1 MKYGDLDAS
10 TKIILKV
17 VGVVLG
23 LGFLWLIQDIVITL
37 LLGVILASAMDP
49 LVSYFKVR
57 RVPRAVSVLTVY
69 VLVLGLVGLIIYLM
83 IPPLIDQLQI
93 LSLNFPSY
101 MEQLR
106 QRLPGS
112 ASFLTN
118 VDFSDFGR
126 SVISSFN
133 GEGTVFTRTLGI
145 FNGVFSFITILVV
158 SFYLVAEQQGMR
170 EFIKSLVPPHHQD
183 FSMNLVDKIQ
193 KKMGMWII
201 GQLILSVSIFIVTFV
216 GLSALGVKYALFLAL
231 LAGLFEVVP
240 YIGPIISAIPAIFFA
255 FIQNPPLAVAVLVL
269 YILVQKLEG
278 YVLVPKI
285 MQKTVGMSPLV
296 VLVALLIGFKLA
308 GILGLLLAVP
318 LVGAVIVVINEFYG
332 NQTPKPDSA
341 D

>member
-1 MKYGDLDAS
+1 MRYGDLDNS
-10 TKIILKV
+10 TKIILKI

-23 LGFLWLIQDIVITL
+23 LAFLWVIRDIVITL

-49 LVSYFKVR
+49 LVSYFKLR

-69 VLVLGLVGLIIYLM
+69 VIVLGIVGLIIYLM
-83 IPPLIDQLQI
+83 IPPLLDQIKI
-93 LSLNFPSY
+93 LGANFPSY
-101 MEQLR
+101 IEQLR
-106 QRLPGS
+106 QRFPDAAFIINNL
-112 ASFLTN
+112 
-118 VDFSDFGR
+118 DFSEFGKG
-126 SVISSFN
+126 VIGTFDSN
-133 GEGTVFTRTLGI
+133 GTVFSRTLGL

-170 EFIKSLVPPHHQD
+170 EFIRSLVPPHHQH

-193 KKMGMWII
+193 KKMGLWII
-201 GQLILSVSIFIVTFV
+201 GQLILSVSIFAVTFI

-231 LAGLFEVVP
+231 LAGLLEVVP
-240 YIGPIISAIPAIFFA
+240 YIGPIISALPAIFFA

-296 VLVALLIGFKLA
+296 VLVALLVGFKLA

-318 LVGAVIVVINEFYG
+318 LVGAIMVVINEFYA
-332 NQTPKPDSA
+332 NQTPKLDSGK
-341 D
+341 

>member
-1 MKYGDLDAS
+1 MKYGDLDTS

-201 GQLILSVSIFIVTFV
+201 GQLILSVSIFAVTFI

-240 YIGPIISAIPAIFFA
+240 YIGPIISAFPAIFFA
-255 FIQNPPLAVAVLVL
+255 FIQNPPLAIAVLIL

-332 NQTPKPDSA
+332 NQTPKPESVN
-341 D
+341 

>member
-1 MKYGDLDAS
+1 MKYGDLDTS

-49 LVSYFKVR
+49 LVSYFKLR

-83 IPPLIDQLQI
+83 IPPLFDQLQI
-93 LSLNFPSY
+93 LSQNFPSY
-101 MEQLR
+101 LDQLR
-106 QRLPGS
+106 QRIPGS
-112 ASFLTN
+112 ASFLSN
-118 VDFSDFGR
+118 VDFSDFGK
-126 SVISSFN
+126 SLIGSFSSD
-133 GEGTVFTRTLGI
+133 GTVFSRTLGI

-193 KKMGMWII
+193 KKMGLWII
-201 GQLILSVSIFIVTFV
+201 GQLILSVSIFLLTFT
-216 GLSALGVKYALFLAL
+216 GLTALGVKYALFLAL

-240 YIGPIISAIPAIFFA
+240 YIGPILSAIPAIFFA

-332 NQTPKPDSA
+332 NQTPKLDSGN
-341 D
+341 

>member
-1 MKYGDLDAS
+1 MKYADLDTS

-49 LVSYFKVR
+49 LVSYFKLR

-69 VLVLGLVGLIIYLM
+69 LLVLGLVGLIIYLM
-83 IPPLIDQLQI
+83 IPPLFDQLQI
-93 LSLNFPSY
+93 LSQNFPSY
-101 MEQLR
+101 LDQLR
-106 QRLPGS
+106 QRIPGS
-112 ASFLTN
+112 ASFLSN
-118 VDFSDFGR
+118 VDFSDFGK
-126 SVISSFN
+126 SLIGSFSSD
-133 GEGTVFTRTLGI
+133 GTVFSRTLGI

-193 KKMGMWII
+193 KKMGLWII
-201 GQLILSVSIFIVTFV
+201 GQLILSVSIFLLTFT
-216 GLSALGVKYALFLAL
+216 GLTALGVKYALFLAL

-240 YIGPIISAIPAIFFA
+240 YIGPILSAIPAIFFA
-255 FIQNPPLAVAVLVL
+255 FIQNPPLAVAVLIL

-332 NQTPKPDSA
+332 NQPPKLDSGN
-341 D
+341 